1 MPEHALWNLSR
12 AFHEAITQKRPDLL
26 NEHLDE
32 NIDWA
37 VYGPIDMFPFLG
49 ARTGRT
55 GGRRPGGEDRTAGA
69 DAQPVAGRRWCALD
83 ARGPPATGLPRG

>member
-55 GGRRPGGEDRTAGA
+55 AVLEACAQIAEYTRIVGMDREIVHVRKLEPGKR
-69 DAQPVAGRRWCALD
+69 
-83 ARGPPATGLPRG
+83 